1 MHSSLSSSA
10 AMGSPH
16 AGTIPARSGS
26 ARTRSRHAHARRTG
40 SHLSSDG
47 RKYHQMLALKAQTHP
62 DLRAK
67 RRLQVG
73 KRWPQHGFWTV
84 GAVKVEEARRRNRMR
99 TSAASRRPA
108 VRPARRAARRS
119 SARTPRRR
127 AFLSNRAGGPKN
139 LTFFK
144 MSFTPRDAYL
154 RVELALT
161 KQEQVSEY
169 PQHAHR
175 PYTFTALGTSRCAPT
190 NAQMRSRCTRTAF
203 STEVAVARQLS
214 HATHRHTRRHSSLQ
228 RCLWSPAQARR
239 HPARAETRPTSP
251 AKDKPTAVRPSAGLE
266 IDHLDPVG

>member
-1 MHSSLSSSA
+1 M
-10 AMGSPH
+10 
-16 AGTIPARSGS
+16 
-26 ARTRSRHAHARRTG
+26 
-40 SHLSSDG
+40 D
-47 RKYHQMLALKAQTHP
+47 
-62 DLRAK
+62 
-67 RRLQVG
+67 
-73 KRWPQHGFWTV
+73 
-84 GAVKVEEARRRNRMR
+84 
-99 TSAASRRPA
+99 
-108 VRPARRAARRS
+108 
-119 SARTPRRR
+119 
-127 AFLSNRAGGPKN
+127 RAGGPKN

-175 PYTFTALGTSRCAPT
+175 PYTYTCKVLYCICITTHVTALGTSRCAPT

-203 STEVAVARQLS
+203 SSEVAVARQLS